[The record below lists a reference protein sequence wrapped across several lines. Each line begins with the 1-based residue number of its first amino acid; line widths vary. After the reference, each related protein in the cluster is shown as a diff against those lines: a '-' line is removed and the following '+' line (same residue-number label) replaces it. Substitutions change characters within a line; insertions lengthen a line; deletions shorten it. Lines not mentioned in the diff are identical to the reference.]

1 MARGTRTLASIMGED
16 SKTTETPANADAA
29 ATVDNSSSAPADTP
43 ATPQAPA
50 KKATAAKKTAAKKT
64 ATKAAAKKA
73 AASKSD
79 SAPEAASGATSGPTK
94 TAAKGKGGRAAK
106 KAAETPAANATETE
120 EERYR
125 RTEPHVLAAKVKDAK
140 QVSLYLHPDDWEWI
154 KYDLRGG
161 DIQAVLRSMIAIA
174 RNNQRLAEQVA
185 RLSRTAPRGGH

>member
-1 MARGTRTLASIMGED
+1 MGED
-16 SKTTETPANADAA
+16 TKTTETPANADAA
-29 ATVDNSSSAPADTP
+29 ATADSSSAPTDTP
-43 ATPQAPA
+43 AAPV
-50 KKATAAKKTAAKKT
+50 KKATAAKKTTAA
-64 ATKAAAKKA
+64 KAAAKKA
-73 AASKSD
+73 APSKSN
-79 SAPEAASGATSGPTK
+79 STPEAASGATSGPTK
-94 TAAKGKGGRAAK
+94 AAAKGKGRAAK
-106 KAAETPAANATETE
+106 KAAAEAPAANAPETE

-161 DIQAVLRSMIAIA
+161 DIQAVLRSMIAVA